1 MNANRTASRRD
12 SAWLKF
18 ESEISKYRNTEAA
31 KIRLPGIRVVTLPC
45 GSALTN
51 IPKHAAAPLHPAI
64 AFPKPPFAMSETP
77 VVAPALYTPDDHLF
91 ATPDPDDS
99 THPQTHLDL
108 GDDAFKEIYDIDR
121 TVKEIVRKGYR
132 RVALQFPDELLGDS
146 TRVYDL
152 ISRGINVGVPYYA
165 GHGFSEKNVVE
176 SLEKLRVSGEEGG
189 GCCGGDSKGQEKGC
203 CGNSSSKEK
212 STTKDVLKTD
222 SDEKKAFILADTSYS
237 ACCIDE
243 IAAEHCGADVLVHYG
258 RSCLSPTTRLP
269 VIYVFTTN
277 PLDLTS
283 VVSSF
288 CSTFP
293 EKNAKVILM
302 ADVTYASHTPALH
315 RLLVE
320 GGYTDI
326 FATSVIHN
334 PSSPL
339 PNRTLPPGGEDPE
352 TLRSYAL
359 FHISTPLPSLL
370 LVLASRIASIHT
382 YLPATSSVSTESTT
396 VLLRRRYALLSH
408 ARTAGIIGILVN
420 TLNVKNYLPMLSM
433 VKRQIR
439 EAGRKSYL
447 VVVGKVNV
455 EKVANFSEVE
465 VWVGVG
471 CWEQGIVGS
480 SGGREFYRAVITP
493 FELSCALD
501 KEKSWVGEWITDFES
516 LLKIDVETTR
526 SRAEQKTRA
535 VAKTGEE
542 EDEDSDDEPPEFDLR
557 MGRYISTSRP
567 LRQRKETALE
577 ETPNGTPSSA
587 LITSS
592 SSSKQLSA
600 TGGVISPAAE
610 FLRDKR
616 SWRGLGSDFV
626 IEYEK
631 EGAKNGIE
639 GAVVEAGRSGV
650 ARGYTVGGEGARH

>member
-1 MNANRTASRRD
+1 
-12 SAWLKF
+12 
-18 ESEISKYRNTEAA
+18 
-31 KIRLPGIRVVTLPC
+31 
-45 GSALTN
+45 
-51 IPKHAAAPLHPAI
+51 
-64 AFPKPPFAMSETP
+64 MSETP
-77 VVAPALYTPDDHLF
+77 VVAPVLYTPDDHLF
-91 ATPDPDDS
+91 AAPDPGGLVIPR
-99 THPQTHLDL
+99 THSDLDE
-108 GDDAFKEIYDIDR
+108 DAFKEIYDINR
-121 TVKEIVRKGYR
+121 TVEEIVEKKYK

-165 GHGFSEKNVVE
+165 GHRFSGKSVVE
-176 SLEKLRVSGEEGG
+176 NLEKLGISGGK
-189 GCCGGDSKGQEKGC
+189 GCCGGDTKGQENGC
-203 CGNSSSKEK
+203 CGDRRSKEN
-212 STTKDVLKTD
+212 TTKDMPKTD
-222 SDEKKAFILADTSYS
+222 SDEKRAFILADTSYS

-288 CSTFP
+288 SSTFP

-302 ADVTYASHTPALH
+302 ADVTYASHIPTLH
-315 RLLVE
+315 RLLEE

-326 FATSVIHN
+326 FATSVIHD

-382 YLPATSSVSTESTT
+382 YLPATSSVSAESTT

-408 ARTAGIIGILVN
+408 ARTAGIIGVLVN

-433 VKRQIR
+433 VRRQIR

-480 SGGREFYRAVITP
+480 EGGREFYRAVITP
-493 FELSCALD
+493 FELGCALD
-501 KEKSWVGEWITDFES
+501 KEKSWTGEWITDFES
-516 LLKIDVETTR
+516 LLKIDVETTLNQK
-526 SRAEQKTRA
+526 EQA
-535 VAKTGEE
+535 VVEVGEE

-567 LRQRKETALE
+567 LRRRKETPLE
-577 ETPNGTPSSA
+577 KAPNGNPSSA

-616 SWRGLGSDFV
+616 SWRGLGSDFI

-631 EGAKNGIE
+631 EGINNVTE
-639 GAVVEAGRSGV
+639 GAVVEVGRSGV
-650 ARGYTVGGEGARH
+650 ARGYTVGGEGGRH

>member
-1 MNANRTASRRD
+1 MLDFSRD
-12 SAWLKF
+12 QK
-18 ESEISKYRNTEAA
+18 KNVEAA
-31 KIRLPGIRVVTLPC
+31 EIRLLGAKVTLPC

-51 IPKHAAAPLHPAI
+51 IPNILPL
-64 AFPKPPFAMSETP
+64 FTPPSHSQNPHSPISDSAMSEAP
-77 VVAPALYTPDDHLF
+77 VAAPALYTPDDHLF
-91 ATPDPDDS
+91 AASDPDEQANS
-99 THPQTHLDL
+99 RTHADL
-108 GDDAFKEIYDIDR
+108 GEDAFKEVYDIDR
-121 TVKEIVRKGYR
+121 TVREIVEKGYK

-152 ISRGINVGVPYYA
+152 ISRGMNVGVPYYA
-165 GHGFSEKNVVE
+165 TNRISGKSVVE
-176 SLEKLRVSGEEGG
+176 NLEELRISN
-189 GCCGGDSKGQEKGC
+189 GGDGCSGSDSSRKENGQS
-203 CGNSSSKEK
+203 GNCDNAIKA
-212 STTKDVLKTD
+212 VPKTD

-288 CSTFP
+288 CLTFP
-293 EKNAKVILM
+293 NKDAKVILM
-302 ADVTYASHTPALH
+302 ADVTYTSHIPTFH

-320 GGYTDI
+320 SGYTGV
-326 FATSVIHN
+326 FATDVIHD

-352 TLRSYAL
+352 TLRSQTL

-480 SGGREFYRAVITP
+480 EGGREFYRAVITP

-501 KEKSWVGEWITDFES
+501 KEKSWTGEWVTDFES
-516 LLKIDVETTR
+516 LLEIDEEAKR
-526 SRAEQKTRA
+526 SQAEKG
-535 VAKTGEE
+535 VAKGGEG

-557 MGRYISTSRP
+557 TGRYVSTSRP
-567 LRQRKETALE
+567 LRQRKEKPLE
-577 ETPNGTPSSA
+577 ENTNGDPSLA

-626 IEYEK
+626 VEYEK
-631 EGAKNGIE
+631 EGEKGGKE
-639 GAVVEAGRSGV
+639 GAVVEIGRNGV
-650 ARGYTVGGEGARH
+650 ARGYTVGNGGRH

>member
-1 MNANRTASRRD
+1 
-12 SAWLKF
+12 
-18 ESEISKYRNTEAA
+18 
-31 KIRLPGIRVVTLPC
+31 
-45 GSALTN
+45 
-51 IPKHAAAPLHPAI
+51 
-64 AFPKPPFAMSETP
+64 MSEAP
-77 VVAPALYTPDDHLF
+77 VTAPALYTPDDHLF
-91 ATPDPDDS
+91 AASDPGEQANARA
-99 THPQTHLDL
+99 HADL
-108 GDDAFKEIYDIDR
+108 GEDAFRVIYDIDR
-121 TVKEIVRKGYR
+121 TVREIVEKGYK

-152 ISRGINVGVPYYA
+152 ISRGMNVGVPYYA
-165 GHGFSEKNVVE
+165 TSRISGKSVVE
-176 SLEKLRVSGEEGG
+176 NLEELRISEGG
-189 GCCGGDSKGQEKGC
+189 DGCGGGDSSGKENGQS
-203 CGNSSSKEK
+203 GNCDNAT
-212 STTKDVLKTD
+212 STTKAAPKTD

-288 CSTFP
+288 CLTFP
-293 EKNAKVILM
+293 DKDAKVILM
-302 ADVTYASHTPALH
+302 ADVTYTSHIPTLH

-320 GGYTDI
+320 SGYTGV
-326 FATSVIHN
+326 FATGVIHD

-352 TLRSYAL
+352 TLRSQAL

-471 CWEQGIVGS
+471 CWEQGIIGS
-480 SGGREFYRAVITP
+480 EGGREFYRAVITP
-493 FELSCALD
+493 FELGCALD
-501 KEKSWVGEWITDFES
+501 KEKSWTGEWVTDFES
-516 LLKIDVETTR
+516 LLEIDEEIKR
-526 SRAEQKTRA
+526 SQAEQKERG
-535 VAKTGEE
+535 VPKSGEGD
-542 EDEDSDDEPPEFDLR
+542 DEDSDDEPPEFDLR
-557 MGRYISTSRP
+557 TGRYVSTSRP
-567 LRQRKETALE
+567 LRQRREKLLQENS
-577 ETPNGTPSSA
+577 NGNPSLA

-626 IEYEK
+626 VEYEK
-631 EGAKNGIE
+631 EGEKDVKE
-639 GAVVEAGRSGV
+639 GAVVEIGRNGV
-650 ARGYTVGGEGARH
+650 ARGYTVGDGEKH

>member
-1 MNANRTASRRD
+1 MP
-12 SAWLKF
+12 
-18 ESEISKYRNTEAA
+18 EA
-31 KIRLPGIRVVTLPC
+31 
-45 GSALTN
+45 
-51 IPKHAAAPLHPAI
+51 
-64 AFPKPPFAMSETP
+64 
-77 VVAPALYTPDDHLF
+77 VAPALYTPDDYLF
-91 ATPDPDDS
+91 AAPGPDESVNSGTRADPDE
-99 THPQTHLDL
+99 
-108 GDDAFKEIYDIDR
+108 DAFRVIYDIDR
-121 TVKEIVRKGYR
+121 TVKEIIEKGYK

-152 ISRGINVGVPYYA
+152 ISRGMNVGVPYYTTDRSS
-165 GHGFSEKNVVE
+165 GKSVVDK
-176 SLEKLRVSGEEGG
+176 LENPGISEGG
-189 GCCGGDSKGQEKGC
+189 NCCGGSSEGQENGCCGGDS
-203 CGNSSSKEK
+203 NSKENA
-212 STTKDVLKTD
+212 SFVTKDAPKTD
-222 SDEKKAFILADTSYS
+222 SDERKAFILADTSYS

-269 VIYVFTTN
+269 VIYVFTTS
-277 PLDLTS
+277 PLNLTS

-288 CSTFP
+288 YSTFP
-293 EKNAKVILM
+293 EKDANIILM
-302 ADVTYASHTPALH
+302 ADVTYASHIPALH
-315 RLLVE
+315 HILVE
-320 GGYTDI
+320 DGYTNV
-326 FATSVIHN
+326 FATNVIHD

-352 TLRSYAL
+352 TLRSQTI

-370 LVLASRIASIHT
+370 LVLASRVTSIHT
-382 YLPATSSVSTESTT
+382 YLPASSSVSAESTT

-480 SGGREFYRAVITP
+480 EGGREFYRAVITP

-501 KEKSWVGEWITDFES
+501 KAKSWTGEWITNFES
-516 LLKIDVETTR
+516 LLKFDEEKTR
-526 SRAEQKTRA
+526 SQAEQKERG
-535 VAKTGEE
+535 VAKTEEE
-542 EDEDSDDEPPEFDLR
+542 EDEDSDDEPPQFDLR

-567 LRQRKETALE
+567 LRQRKEN
-577 ETPNGTPSSA
+577 TPKENSNGNSPSSA

-592 SSSKQLSA
+592 SSSKQLT
-600 TGGVISPAAE
+600 TGSIISPAAE
-610 FLRDKR
+610 FLRDRR

-631 EGAKNGIE
+631 EGEKDGKE
-639 GAVVEAGRSGV
+639 GAMVEMGKSGV
-650 ARGYTVGGEGARH
+650 ARGYTVGEGRRH